1 MFKRLY
7 YILLQR
13 VFVLLNRNRVAQGRI
28 YMFHNVDD
36 DTDIYSINKEDF
48 ELFLYYLCDNKKI
61 VDVDTLIKEKDPD
74 NVLIT
79 FDDVYES
86 VYRNAYPLL
95 KEKDVPY
102 YLFVCNEYLNK
113 DGYLNKEMLKE
124 MLSDSKAIL
133 GSHNSKHELSR
144 FKDHSLLEKELSSSK
159 KELESISGTKI
170 GSMAFP
176 FGSMYACSKENI
188 ATAEEIYEYIFMTYP
203 ISYNEKYGNVIPR
216 INMNST
222 SFRKEMK

>member
-13 VFVLLNRNRVAQGRI
+13 AFVLFNRKNACQGRV

-36 DTDIYSINKEDF
+36 DADIYSITKEDF
-48 ELFLYYLCDNKKI
+48 ELFLNHLCHNKKI
-61 VDVDTLIKEKDPD
+61 VDVDTMIKEKDPD

-95 KEKDVPY
+95 KERDVPY
-102 YLFVCNEYLNK
+102 YLFVCNEYLDKEN
-113 DGYLNKEMLKE
+113 YLNKVMLKE
-124 MLSDSKAIL
+124 MLTESKAIL

-159 KELESISGTKI
+159 EELETISGTKI
-170 GSMAFP
+170 RSMAFP
-176 FGSMYACSKENI
+176 FGSMYACSKDNI
-188 ATAEEIYEYIFMTYP
+188 ATAEEIFEHIFMTYP
-203 ISYNEKYGNVIPR
+203 ISYNEKYGNMIPR